1 MLTGDKGLTAKEIGV
16 SCGLLP
22 ESKKSN
28 EDVTK
33 NISEPEEEQ
42 KGNLICEFEE
52 STNNAGTLEKETDA
66 LTFVHREVKALRVLP
81 DHDLW

>member
-33 NISEPEEEQ
+33 NNSMLEEE
-42 KGNLICEFEE
+42 KMGNLICEFGE
-52 STNNAGTLEKETDA
+52 STDNAGA
-66 LTFVHREVKALRVLP
+66 L
-81 DHDLW
+81 